1 MNFLYSISSPSK
13 LRTTLATDCLT
24 ERLLSDWCRMGNN
37 CLPSRSHVTGFAHCQ
52 CHAMMLEHG
61 CPEISAQVIASWSAA
76 VEVWLACRKQAD
88 TLFCSLVQ
96 AGSSLPCCLSMEW
109 LAPAE
114 VWLAFRNQA
123 SRLFC
128 KAGCFA

>member
-1 MNFLYSISSPSK
+1 MEQRAETAAGAAEGQRNTGARTRFLGATRREKAIRLRSPSK

-61 CPEISAQVIASWSAA
+61 CPEISAQ
-76 VEVWLACRKQAD
+76 
-88 TLFCSLVQ
+88 
-96 AGSSLPCCLSMEW
+96 
-109 LAPAE
+109 
-114 VWLAFRNQA
+114 N
-123 SRLFC
+123 
-128 KAGCFA
+128 

>member
-1 MNFLYSISSPSK
+1 MEQRAETAAGAAEGQRNTGARTRFLGATRREKAIRLRSYCRGDCTFRSRFVSRLGGLWILLLLRPSK

-61 CPEISAQVIASWSAA
+61 CPEISAQ
-76 VEVWLACRKQAD
+76 
-88 TLFCSLVQ
+88 
-96 AGSSLPCCLSMEW
+96 
-109 LAPAE
+109 
-114 VWLAFRNQA
+114 N
-123 SRLFC
+123 
-128 KAGCFA
+128 